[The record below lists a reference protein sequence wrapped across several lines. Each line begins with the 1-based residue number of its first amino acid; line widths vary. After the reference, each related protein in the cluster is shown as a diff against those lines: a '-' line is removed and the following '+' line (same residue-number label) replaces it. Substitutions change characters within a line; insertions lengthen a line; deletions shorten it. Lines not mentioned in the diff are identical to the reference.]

1 MNDFQVGDR
10 MVCISTGSS
19 RYLVVGR
26 EYTVAS
32 FRDGGE
38 FLTVKEIHYPHTY
51 FPSRFVLANFNLEN
65 K

>member
-10 MVCISTGSS
+10 VVCISTGSS

-26 EYTVAS
+26 EYTVES
-32 FRDGGE
+32 FRDDGE
-38 FLTVKEIHYPHTY
+38 FLTVKEIHCPHTY
-51 FPSRFVLANFNLEN
+51 FPSRFIPANLNLEN